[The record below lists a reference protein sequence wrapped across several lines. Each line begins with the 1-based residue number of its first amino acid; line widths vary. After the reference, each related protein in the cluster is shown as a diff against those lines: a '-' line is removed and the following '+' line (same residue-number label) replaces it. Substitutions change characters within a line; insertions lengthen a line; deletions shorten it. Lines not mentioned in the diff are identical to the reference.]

1 MGGSVHQ
8 DKRSG
13 KFIIKLYWEGKQ
25 RCISIDKKSNCA
37 FSSEA
42 HAKKARGIIQGEI
55 DSGVFDLD
63 EWKKKN
69 NNNEPLKTIRWYS
82 VHWLEKRDERVKNHS
97 LYKKTVRDDRTHLN
111 KHILP
116 KFGRRLLDSITS
128 VEVEDFK
135 ASINRSPAG
144 VINVLGTFKNLL
156 NDALEEGI
164 ISKSPRFPSLRKQS
178 TQTKKALSLD
188 TQELILSKIPKEDR
202 GIFHFMVEYGVRPGE
217 ARGLLKKSIKDGFVV
232 IESAFSD
239 NELMNTTKTG
249 VAREYPITDF
259 FQEILNQLPKNNSE
273 LVFVR
278 SKDGK
283 RYTSKNIN
291 AIWHK
296 ACEAA
301 GVSTFKLYNGV
312 RHSKARNLL
321 ENGESFDM
329 VAEVLGHASV
339 DMTRRFYAD
348 MPMNRIKEALQKMRN
363 TRKE

>member
-13 KFIIKLYWEGKQ
+13 KFTIKIYWKGRQ

-55 DSGVFDLD
+55 DSGTFDLD
-63 EWKKKN
+63 AWKKKKQAVQ
-69 NNNEPLKTIRWYS
+69 LKTVRWYS
-82 VHWLEKRDERVKNHS
+82 VHWLEKRDKRVENKS

-111 KHILP
+111 NYILP
-116 KFGRRLLDSITS
+116 KFGRRLIDSIIS
-128 VEVEDFK
+128 GEVEDFK

-144 VINVLGTFKNLL
+144 VVNVLGTFKNML
-156 NDALEEGI
+156 NDALEEGV
-164 ISKSPRFPSLRKQS
+164 ISKTPRFPSLRKQS
-178 TQTKKALSLD
+178 SQTKKALSLD
-188 TQELILSKIPKEDR
+188 TQELILSNIPIEDR

-217 ARGLLKKSIKDGFVV
+217 ARGLLKKSISNGFVL

-259 FQEILNQLPKNNSE
+259 FQEILDQLPKNSSE

-278 SKDGK
+278 SNDGK

-296 ACEAA
+296 ACMAA
-301 GVSTFKLYNGV
+301 GVPPIKLYNGV

-348 MPMNRIKEALQKMRN
+348 MPMNRIKEALQNVRN
-363 TRKE
+363 KKKE

>member
-13 KFIIKLYWEGKQ
+13 NFIIKLYWEGKQ
-25 RCISIDKKSNCA
+25 RCISIDKKLNCA

-55 DSGVFDLD
+55 DSGTFDLD
-63 EWKKKN
+63 EWKKKKKV
-69 NNNEPLKTIRWYS
+69 EESKTVRWYS
-82 VHWLEKRDERVKNHS
+82 ILWLEKRKKRVENKS
-97 LYKKTVRDDRTHLN
+97 LYPKTLTDDRTHLD
-111 KHILP
+111 KYILP
-116 KFGRRLLDSITS
+116 KFGRRVMDSITS
-128 VEVEDFK
+128 TEVENFK
-135 ASINRSPAG
+135 SSINRSPAG
-144 VINVLGTFKNLL
+144 VVNVLGTFKNLL

-164 ISKSPRFPSLRKQS
+164 ISKTPRFPSLRKQS
-178 TQTKKALSLD
+178 TQAKKALKFD
-188 TQELILSKIPKEDR
+188 TQELILSKIHKGDR

-217 ARGLLKKSIKDGFVV
+217 ARGLLKKSIRDGFVV
-232 IESAFSD
+232 IESAFSG
-239 NELMNTTKTG
+239 NEWVDKTKTG
-249 VAREYPITDF
+249 VDREYPITDF
-259 FQEILNQLPKNNSE
+259 FQEVLDNLPKNNSE

-283 RYTSKNIN
+283 RYTSKDIN

-301 GVSTFKLYNGV
+301 GVSKFKLYNGV

-339 DMTRRFYAD
+339 DMTRDFYAD
-348 MPMNRIKEALQKMRN
+348 MPMDRIKEALQKVRN
-363 TRKE
+363 KKME